1 MKDAVASSK
10 DSTQGASLPLRLRNR
25 RRLRR
30 RIILSFVLLGFGLT
44 TLFAVSTMLLRER
57 IENQLV
63 GAWLQA
69 EARNYLEFKREH
81 PEPDAPYSI
90 SEQQLLMFAYRPANP
105 NIPLEWRDLP
115 TGVHDLHD
123 PESDHRDAQYKL
135 VVERADDIVTFIK
148 YSYGRQNLNARQL
161 MVLLGGSVVLFTLL
175 AWLIGLWSSR
185 RVMRPV
191 ADLATRVAAFS
202 EQHKREP
209 LAPHFADDEV
219 GQLAETL
226 DRYADELTDRVARDR
241 EFNADVSHELRTPLA
256 VIRGATELLLASP
269 GIDDK
274 TRQRLMRIERATLQ
288 CTDLTTALLMLSRN
302 ERGSG
307 PTDVRKLAQSQAEA
321 NRTHLANKPVEIRV
335 DGQSGVIVDAPEA
348 VLAVAL
354 GNLIGNACK
363 YTMEGEVVVTVLA
376 DRVEVADTGPGIDAG
391 DAERLFQRGYRG
403 KSSEGSKGGG
413 IGLAI
418 VRRLCDLYGWRV
430 ELKPRTDRSG
440 AVAILQ
446 FDP

>member
-1 MKDAVASSK
+1 MNETDAPAPHESH
-10 DSTQGASLPLRLRNR
+10 GIPLRLRNR

-30 RIILSFVLLGFGLT
+30 RIILSFLLLGFGLT
-44 TLFAVSTMLLRER
+44 TLFAVSTMVLRQR

-63 GAWLQA
+63 GDWLQA

-90 SEQQLLMFAYRPANP
+90 SEQQMMLFAYRPSSP
-105 NIPLEWRDLP
+105 SIPLEWRNLP
-115 TGVHDLHD
+115 SGVHDLRD
-123 PESDHRDAQYKL
+123 PESDKRNAQYKL
-135 VVERADDIVTFIK
+135 VVARADDIVVFLK
-148 YSYGRQNLNARQL
+148 YSYGRQNLNTRQL
-161 MVLLGGSVVLFTLL
+161 LVLLATSVALFTLL
-175 AWLIGLWSSR
+175 AWLIGVWSSR
-185 RVMRPV
+185 RVMKPV
-191 ADLATRVAAFS
+191 AELATRVAAFS
-202 EQHKREP
+202 EQHRREP

-226 DRYADELTDRVARDR
+226 DRYADELTERVARDR

-256 VIRGATELLLASP
+256 VIRGATELMLASP
-269 GIDDK
+269 TLDEK
-274 TRQRLMRIERATLQ
+274 TKQRLLRIERATLQ

-307 PTDVRKLAQSQAEA
+307 STDVRKLAQAQAEA

-363 YTMEGEVVVTVLA
+363 YTAQGEVVVTVLA
-376 DRVEVADTGPGIDAG
+376 DRVEVADTGPGIDAE
-391 DAERLFQRGYRG
+391 DAERLFERGYRG

-418 VRRLCDLYGWRV
+418 VRRLCDLYGWKV
-430 ELKPRTDRSG
+430 DLKPRTDRSG
-440 AVAILQ
+440 AIATLQ
-446 FDP
+446 FEPH